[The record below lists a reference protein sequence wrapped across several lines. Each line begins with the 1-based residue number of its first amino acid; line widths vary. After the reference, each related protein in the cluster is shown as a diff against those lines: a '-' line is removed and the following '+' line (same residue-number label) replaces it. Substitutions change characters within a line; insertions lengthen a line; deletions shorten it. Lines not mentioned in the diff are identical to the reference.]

1 MDFKYHYTQEQ
12 EQFRREVSVWLD
24 ANLPE
29 DIIRTGEPAG
39 QDPALWERCEV
50 FRRRLGERGWLAPT
64 DPEEWGGG
72 ALTTVHALVLHEEL
86 ESRGLLW
93 LQEGGIPAL
102 RSALHQWGTDDQKK
116 TYLPLIS
123 RGQANLWHTAMEPRA
138 ELDTS
143 NIGVQAFRDGD
154 DYVLNGENTFV
165 GQGLWPHYLWTLAL
179 TDPEASPNQP
189 TATFLVPG
197 NLDGIRIQTSRDLV
211 PGQTHQVNFDNV
223 WVPAHCLLGD
233 ESDGWSAMQATL
245 LADPMMEYPP
255 THDQDVT
262 DLFQYAQETVRNGV
276 TLNKEPFLQQLL
288 VEAYINSQINCLFRA
303 RNAWM
308 ASSGRRLTYHIA
320 QAALWEKRTSMRL
333 SRIVRDVA
341 GIYALLDNQDP
352 RSPFQGRFELQQRR
366 SLTKQNLTDG
376 PDVQAVAMA
385 KELGLGR
392 STANR
397 EDG

>member
-1 MDFKYHYTQEQ
+1 MDFKYHYTEEQ
-12 EQFRREVSVWLD
+12 EQFRRGVSAWLD

-29 DIIRTGEPAG
+29 DIKRSGEFAV
-39 QDPALWERCEV
+39 QDPALWEQCEV
-50 FRRRLGERGWLAPT
+50 LRRRLGEKGWLAPT

-72 ALTTVHALVLHEEL
+72 ALTTDHALVLHEEL
-86 ESRGLLW
+86 DSRRLLW
-93 LQEGGIPAL
+93 LLEGGIPAL
-102 RSALHQWGTDDQKK
+102 RSALHQLGTDEQKK

-138 ELDTS
+138 GLDTS

-154 DYVLNGENTFV
+154 DYVLNGENAFV
-165 GQGLWPHYLWTLAL
+165 GHGLWPHYLWTLAL
-179 TDPEASPNQP
+179 TDPEASPDLS

-233 ESDGWSAMQATL
+233 ESDGWSAMQATMP
-245 LADPMMEYPP
+245 ADPMMEYPP
-255 THDQDVT
+255 THDQEVT

-276 TLNKEPFLQQLL
+276 TLSKEPFLQQLL
-288 VEAYINSQINCLFRA
+288 VEAYINSQINRLFRT

-308 ASSGRRLTYHIA
+308 ANSGQKLTYHTA
-320 QAALWEKRTSMRL
+320 QAALWEKHAAMRL

-352 RSPFQGRFELQQRR
+352 RSPFRGRFELQQRR
-366 SLTKQNLTDG
+366 SLTKQNPTAG
-376 PDVQAVAMA
+376 PDVQAMAMA
-385 KELGLGR
+385 RKLCLGR
-392 STANR
+392 SMANR